1 MLQWDRYWWV
11 EALLACVCGAG
22 SVIAPVLALSSLLP
36 LTEDLGEPITSD
48 VLLGVGFGLV
58 LLVGSVFFTI
68 SSARSLRRHRVRT
81 RALAGHL
88 DVIPEAQIAV
98 HPEKAPDVSAHS
110 RSSCS
115 GARRTA
121 LASSLALL

>member
-22 SVIAPVLALSSLLP
+22 SVVAPVLAVSSLSP

-48 VLLGVGFGLV
+48 VLLGVGFGPV
-58 LLVGSVFFTI
+58 LLVMAVVFTI
-68 SSARSLRRHRVRT
+68 SSARSLRRHRVRS
-81 RALAGHL
+81 RALAGQP

-98 HPEKAPDVSAHS
+98 HPEKAPDVSVQP
-110 RSSCS
+110 
-115 GARRTA
+115 
-121 LASSLALL
+121 LVLQ